1 MTMDFAYR
9 PPTARLLRMLRS
21 RRFWGFFALGLVA
34 CLILLMI
41 AIRIDQALFRRDAEL
56 LIGTIRKFQVGV
68 TTPLQAQQM
77 LEHWPQAAKP
87 GGNCNHKC
95 GIGITLQDSFRRHND
110 FFISHRRLMSV
121 YILLGG
127 TLAEVRTSMQ
137 FVNGVFRSHS
147 IGVYIYVAPYQ
158 DATKVWLE
166 YALIGAANI
175 REEPERPGRP
185 QQPPDPL
192 HPTYWVRPTAGCE
205 GCFIVEA
212 TFAPE
217 ANSSDVNRLMQFDLS
232 CLNRWWHPCRTQA
245 DIMPPAW
252 KQFLR
257 DEAQR

>member
-1 MTMDFAYR
+1 MTMDFAYH
-9 PPTARLLRMLRS
+9 PLTARLLRMLRS
-21 RRFWGFFALGLVA
+21 RRFRGYCVLGLVA

-56 LIGTIRKFQVGV
+56 LLGTIRKFQVGV

-127 TLAEVRTSMQ
+127 TLAEVRTSTQ

-147 IGVYIYVAPYQ
+147 IGVYMYVAPFQ
-158 DATKVWLE
+158 SATKEWSDNT
-166 YALIGAANI
+166 LIGAADI
-175 REEPERPGRP
+175 LREPEWRGQPQRRPS
-185 QQPPDPL
+185 PL
-192 HPTYWVRPTAGCE
+192 HPTYWVGPSGGCE
-205 GCFIVEA
+205 VCQIVRV
-212 TFAPE
+212 TFTPE

-232 CLNRWWHPCRTQA
+232 CLNRSWHPCRTGA
-245 DIMPPAW
+245 DIMPAAW
-252 KQFLR
+252 QQFLEDQAR
-257 DEAQR
+257 R